1 MQAKDPTTLMR
12 DGIAQITA
20 LRHDASESHIAEHI
34 RGMVS
39 ATMGNL
45 STRARD
51 SSESDAKHWQEWA
64 LGIADSL
71 TPPVALPPGN

>member
-1 MQAKDPTTLMR
+1 
-12 DGIAQITA
+12 
-20 LRHDASESHIAEHI
+20 
-34 RGMVS
+34 MVS